1 MEKVTWEP
9 ESTMRAQYL
18 QFCNSGINFK
28 DEIPLKRGGGGGGG
42 GGERE
47 NCNTPNYTLVV
58 L

>member
-42 GGERE
+42 GGRERE
-47 NCNTPNYTLVV
+47 L
-58 L
+58 